1 MIGPRADPGPDD
13 QWAYSTD
20 NDYGDLQWTAR
31 SPAIDVGGN
40 NALTADALDLD
51 GDGDLSEPCPLDLAN
66 IPRIVGGAID
76 LGTYEFAR
84 LLYLPLILKGSP

>member
-1 MIGPRADPGPDD
+1 VIGPRADPGPDD

-20 NDYGDLQWTAR
+20 NDYGDLQLQAT
-31 SPAIDVGGN
+31 SPAIDVGDN

-66 IPRIVGGAID
+66 IPRIVGRAID
-76 LGTYEFAR
+76 LGAYEFAQ